1 MWGGGKPEERPQ
13 APAARAGAGVSPHLT
28 VGAAPL
34 ALSSPPCHPPAR
46 RAAPA
51 PAPLTKEA
59 RGRGEGRGAAAPAP
73 QLLDSFLLSFAAG
86 GAAAGSAR
94 LRTAS
99 SLPPWLPALPSSAV
113 AAGGGRVPP
122 SGRGVSQAALPGCAT
137 LTHSRAARRLRAAA
151 APAPLPAHASRAS
164 LRASGEAAAAA
175 AAGEGG
181 GGGGGRGG
189 TMGKSPQ
196 LRAVQPP
203 AAAPLPPEAAARSS
217 PAGGERRLAQLPHRP
232 PSSSPCLRPG
242 GGSGRQWGSAETP
255 PPPPRPLRRKVS
267 AAPALP
273 PAGPACPLCPSL
285 AAGWSV
291 SLVVLPARHLWSWAC
306 IPVGLEER

>member
-181 GGGGGRGG
+181 GGGGRGG

>member
-151 APAPLPAHASRAS
+151 APVPLPAHASRAS

-175 AAGEGG
+175 AAGEG

>member
-181 GGGGGRGG
+181 GGRGG

-203 AAAPLPPEAAARSS
+203 AAVPLPPEAAARSS